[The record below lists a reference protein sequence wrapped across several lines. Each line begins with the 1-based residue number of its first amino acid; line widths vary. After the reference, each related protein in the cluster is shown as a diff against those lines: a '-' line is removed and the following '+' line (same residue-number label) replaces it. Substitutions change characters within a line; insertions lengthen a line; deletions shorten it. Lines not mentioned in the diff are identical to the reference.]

1 VRSDR
6 SSATGSLGAPE
17 AQEGPAT
24 TVLIYVNTSKQVGHS
39 DHLKVFAHA
48 AAAETWLQEND
59 PERVAFE
66 YEILEWM
73 RAAEAVNSST
83 LPIAIGAHL
92 EGPNRSRKFAG
103 IIRIGRRWFGRA
115 HEFGLSS
122 IRWPF
127 HVTNNRER
135 KREQDEKLDYH
146 CGGYSPPTDAAV
158 VMMLTIE

>member
-1 VRSDR
+1 MSSGP

-66 YEILEWM
+66 YEVLE
-73 RAAEAVNSST
+73 
-83 LPIAIGAHL
+83 
-92 EGPNRSRKFAG
+92 
-103 IIRIGRRWFGRA
+103 
-115 HEFGLSS
+115 
-122 IRWPF
+122 
-127 HVTNNRER
+127 
-135 KREQDEKLDYH
+135 
-146 CGGYSPPTDAAV
+146 
-158 VMMLTIE
+158 